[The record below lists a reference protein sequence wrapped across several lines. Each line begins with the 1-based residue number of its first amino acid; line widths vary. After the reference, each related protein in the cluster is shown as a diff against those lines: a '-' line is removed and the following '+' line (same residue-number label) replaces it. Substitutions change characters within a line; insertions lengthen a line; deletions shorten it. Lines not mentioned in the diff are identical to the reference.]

1 MDHHCPFLSTCIGR
15 RNYVY
20 FFFFLVV
27 LILDCAYVIA
37 ITAVDLARRFQVE
50 TDVLKRV
57 PLSIPLLLLSTVAL
71 VMLLILMRYHLT
83 LKARNLN
90 TAEDQKQSFKGY
102 FMHPYYQAGI
112 IKNFLAGIFIPKP
125 EISVFRAAKDLK
137 SY

>member
-20 FFFFLVV
+20 FFFFLVI

-37 ITAVDLARRFQVE
+37 ITAIDLARRFQVE

-57 PLSIPLLLLSTVAL
+57 PLSIPLLLLSAVAL
-71 VMLLILMRYHLT
+71 MMLLILMRYHLT

-102 FMHPYYQAGI
+102 YMHPY
-112 IKNFLAGIFIPKP
+112 
-125 EISVFRAAKDLK
+125 
-137 SY
+137 